1 MNEDSKHGV
10 FGVGEVVEV
19 LMAIETVIG
28 KSLGLEEGASRFF
41 LTSCNNLKKLDNFN
55 KLGVCGTFASQD

>member
-19 LMAIETVIG
+19 LMAIETVVG
-28 KSLGLEEGASRFF
+28 KSLGLEEGASIF
-41 LTSCNNLKKLDNFN
+41 
-55 KLGVCGTFASQD
+55 V